1 MHPYS
6 GIRPWLS
13 GVGLLILMIAVVFW
27 WGAVVG
33 PMTLSLIFPQVTPWE
48 SIPTN
53 LDPDQDGTLANTASA
68 LVLLMVAILA
78 CLNVIASNRRKLG
91 RVVMGGWLLLSI
103 TAILLAAED
112 FNASII
118 RRQHTIPI
126 GGYDVHWMLLASPF
140 IAAFLVAL
148 AGFIKSDRLPGEVR
162 ALLALGT
169 AAWLLSLLHDLV
181 PDYINFRFAWI
192 TRMVILLEETLEV
205 GGTILMGLGAVAALG
220 IGYGCR
226 LRMRHGIRLLVGS
239 SIVVVLAGSL
249 VVGLL
254 FRAPFADARARNFSD
269 GMFYITLENG
279 MNALQELQLPDIPI
293 DSLDLK
299 LDNQDERGRSA
310 IVLWRIFDESIEG
323 EILREGRLEV
333 ESGEQGWNS
342 IEFDPPVS
350 GASGRRLIL
359 QLVTETEPGLPV
371 YLGATKANLH
381 PGGRLWVNGEITY
394 PDQDVEFVAFS
405 AAELTRSKI
414 HAIWLTFTSDWIWLI
429 VFIDIGISLIIMT
442 LIPLLVFRIA
452 VLALVQRAADAR
464 TAKLD

>member
-1 MHPYS
+1 
-6 GIRPWLS
+6 
-13 GVGLLILMIAVVFW
+13 
-27 WGAVVG
+27 
-33 PMTLSLIFPQVTPWE
+33 MTLSLIFPQVTPWGVNPHK
-48 SIPTN
+48 SRSRPGWHARKYS
-53 LDPDQDGTLANTASA
+53 LGLSSVDGCNSGLPERH
-68 LVLLMVAILA
+68 
-78 CLNVIASNRRKLG
+78 CKYRRKLG

-126 GGYDVHWMLLASPF
+126 GGYDVHWMAAASPF

-249 VVGLL
+249 VGGLL
-254 FRAPFADARARNFSD
+254 FRAPFADARARNFFGWD
-269 GMFYITLENG
+269 VLHYTENG
-279 MNALQELQLPDIPI
+279 MNALQELQLPDIRLTALTLNWPI
-293 DSLDLK
+293 RTSVVVA
-299 LDNQDERGRSA
+299 Q
-310 IVLWRIFDESIEG
+310 WCYG
-323 EILREGRLEV
+323 E
-333 ESGEQGWNS
+333 
-342 IEFDPPVS
+342 
-350 GASGRRLIL
+350 
-359 QLVTETEPGLPV
+359 
-371 YLGATKANLH
+371 
-381 PGGRLWVNGEITY
+381 
-394 PDQDVEFVAFS
+394 
-405 AAELTRSKI
+405 
-414 HAIWLTFTSDWIWLI
+414 
-429 VFIDIGISLIIMT
+429 
-442 LIPLLVFRIA
+442 
-452 VLALVQRAADAR
+452 
-464 TAKLD
+464 